1 MAHKIL
7 TYTVLYSFI
16 FHLEI
21 LIQFLQAIFVFMLKV
36 SSHPFFFFFYHF
48 QDVIVELL
56 FPKPTSK
63 ISKKAD
69 WVH

>member
-36 SSHPFFFFFYHF
+36 SSHPFFFFFLPLPRCNCGIIVPKTYF
-48 QDVIVELL
+48 QNIKE
-56 FPKPTSK
+56 S
-63 ISKKAD
+63 
-69 WVH
+69 

>member
-36 SSHPFFFFFYHF
+36 SSHPFFFFFT
-48 QDVIVELL
+48 
-56 FPKPTSK
+56 TSK
-63 ISKKAD
+63 M
-69 WVH
+69 

>member
-16 FHLEI
+16 FHLEVVV
-21 LIQFLQAIFVFMLKV
+21 QFFASYICLHVKRYPVIFY
-36 SSHPFFFFFYHF
+36 YHF

-56 FPKPTSK
+56 FLKPTSK

-69 WVH
+69 

>member
-21 LIQFLQAIFVFMLKV
+21 VIQFFASYICLHVKGIQL
-36 SSHPFFFFFYHF
+36 SFFFFYHF
-48 QDVIVELL
+48 QDIIVELL
-56 FPKPTSK
+56 FLKPTSK

-69 WVH
+69 